1 MPKRKQIE
9 DGIGFVLKSQR
20 TSASATKIGHVTKI
34 VRCEIPNL
42 LENIERS
49 VWSQKLSPKF
59 EVAGIEFSLFV
70 MTTPCTESISVYL
83 CNESGAKV
91 SVSFSIQSAG
101 EMLSFKKRDYPAHF
115 LDGSRFLTYSNYRK
129 WVEKNGDVLKLKAT
143 ITVHLEQEPK
153 EVNLSLGKMIM
164 KDDATTDL
172 TIVCMTKSF
181 RVHKAI
187 LCARSPVWRAIIMDK
202 RRRGEQINVST
213 DEVTLG
219 SIITYMYTGELPD
232 THDFDVEKMIYAAN
246 KGRIQSNISYVF
258 SFFKAKRNRILN

>member
-20 TSASATKIGHVTKI
+20 TSASATKRVH
-34 VRCEIPNL
+34 CEIPNL
-42 LENIERS
+42 LEKIERS
-49 VWSQKLSPKF
+49 VWSAILSPKF
-59 EVAGIEFSLFV
+59 EVAGIEFSLLV
-70 MTTPCTESISVYL
+70 WPMPITGNIAVYL
-83 CNESGAKV
+83 CNESGKKV
-91 SVSFSIQSAG
+91 CASFSIQSAG
-101 EMLSFKKRDYPAHF
+101 KMLSFEKKDYPAHF
-115 LDGSRFLTYSNYRK
+115 LKGSLLSYSNYRK
-129 WVEKNGDVLKLKAT
+129 WVEKNGDIFKLKAT

-202 RRRGEQINVST
+202 RRRGEQIEVPDV

-232 THDFDVEKMIYAAN
+232 THDFDVEKMIFAAN

>member
-20 TSASATKIGHVTKI
+20 TSASATKI

-115 LDGSRFLTYSNYRK
+115 LDGSKLLSYSNYRK
-129 WVEKNGDVLKLKAT
+129 WVEKNGDIFKLMAT
-143 ITVHLEQEPK
+143 ITVHLEQEPRWDD
-153 EVNLSLGKMIM
+153 NLPFGKMNKKDHERIM
-164 KDDATTDL
+164 
-172 TIVCMTKSF
+172 
-181 RVHKAI
+181 
-187 LCARSPVWRAIIMDK
+187 
-202 RRRGEQINVST
+202 RG
-213 DEVTLG
+213 
-219 SIITYMYTGELPD
+219 
-232 THDFDVEKMIYAAN
+232 A
-246 KGRIQSNISYVF
+246 
-258 SFFKAKRNRILN
+258 